1 MDAGEDA
8 FSTITY
14 DSRNF
19 GDKMEEE
26 TKEQPVAVVESNLDQ
41 IDTSKI
47 TKESVIEESVKN

>member
-19 GDKMEEE
+19 GDKIEEE
-26 TKEQPVAVVESNLDQ
+26 IKETPVEISNNNLD
-41 IDTSKI
+41 
-47 TKESVIEESVKN
+47 